1 MKRIFPILILIVMV
15 SFSGLAYAQFRQPKI
30 TPMKGQ
36 SKEQQGKDEYE
47 CSAFASQE
55 TGISPLSLELQMKT
69 LQSQQSMY
77 SRPISRP
84 GGSIE
89 KFDTTL
95 PPSRHGQLKE
105 VEDKIKA
112 LKKEYKEY
120 LEAFSEF
127 MEARGYEVK

>member
-1 MKRIFPILILIVMV
+1 MV
-15 SFSGLAYAQFRQPKI
+15 GFSGLAYAQFRKPKI
-30 TPMKGQ
+30 TPLEGQ
-36 SKEQQGKDEYE
+36 SKQQQAKDEYE

-55 TGISPLSLELQMKT
+55 TNISPLSIEMQMKT

-89 KFDTTL
+89 KFGAPL
-95 PPSRHGQLKE
+95 PPSRHGQLKQ

-112 LKKEYKEY
+112 LQKEHKEY
-120 LEAFSEF
+120 LKVFSDF